1 MGEQI
6 SSLPSSR
13 TNSILFYNYGMNA
26 EHTQWITQTLEKLQR
41 ERVIPRLWAH
51 DHTLWHSEPT
61 EITNRLGWLHCTE
74 WMPARLHQLTALVKG
89 LQKDGYR
96 QAILLGMGGS
106 SLAPH
111 VLRQVFGVQE
121 GFLDL
126 QVLDTTDPDTI
137 ASVERQLDYNQTL
150 FVVSTKSGGT
160 VETFSLFRYFYNR
173 CRSELNENEVGAHF
187 LAITDPGSTLAE
199 LAEQLRFRALFLN
212 DPNIGGRYSAL
223 SLFGL
228 LPAALIGVD
237 LHTFIDQASR
247 AVQIS
252 QEETLYP
259 ECQNA
264 AAMLGAALGTMA
276 LHGKDKVT
284 FLISPSL
291 ESFGDWVEQL
301 IAESSGKVGR
311 GILPVVHEPIGQSQE
326 YHSDR
331 FFVYLRLDGEEEFD
345 KFTLAL
351 QERGHPVLILPLAG
365 RYNLAEQFF
374 YWEMATAIACHLIG
388 VHPFD
393 QPNVEETK
401 ALTRQFVAAFKESGK
416 LPTPKPDLYT
426 DTVDVF
432 GANSAESPQ
441 EALQNFLIRATPPAY
456 LAIQAYLPQ
465 TPQNDQALQNLRMA
479 LRQKTGGAVTLGYG
493 PRYLHSTGQLHKG
506 DSGNGYFIQ
515 FTCDPQDTDLP
526 IPDEVGSPHSTIRFG
541 TLKLAQALGDY
552 QALINQG
559 RRVIRFHLKKDFPS
573 AIESLTTESQYKRP
587 IKTNSQKE
595 MRL

>member
-1 MGEQI
+1 
-6 SSLPSSR
+6 
-13 TNSILFYNYGMNA
+13 MNT

-51 DHTLWHSEPT
+51 DYTLWSSEPT

-89 LQKDGYR
+89 LQKDGYQ
-96 QAILLGMGGS
+96 QAVLLGMGGS
-106 SLAPH
+106 SLAPL
-111 VLRQVFGVQE
+111 VFRQVFGVKD
-121 GFLDL
+121 GYLDL

-137 ASVERQLDYNQTL
+137 DRVEKQLDYNKTL

-173 CRSELNENEVGAHF
+173 CRSELKENEIGAHF

-199 LAEQLRFRALFLN
+199 IAEQLRFRALFLN

-223 SLFGL
+223 SLFGMV
-228 LPAALIGVD
+228 PAALIGLD
-237 LHTFIDQASR
+237 LHTFFDQAAQ
-247 AVQIS
+247 AVQVS

-259 ECQNA
+259 ECQNP
-264 AAMLGAALGTMA
+264 AAMLGATLGTMA

-301 IAESSGKVGR
+301 IAESSGKDGK
-311 GILPVVHEPIGQSQE
+311 GILPVVHEPIGTPEE
-326 YHSDR
+326 YRSDR
-331 FFVYLRLDGEEEFD
+331 LFVYLRLDGEEEYD
-345 KFTLAL
+345 NLTIAL
-351 QERGHPVLILPLAG
+351 QEKGHPVLILPIAG

-374 YWEMATAIACHLIG
+374 YWEIATALACHLIG

-416 LPTPKPDLYT
+416 LSTLQPDLFT
-426 DTVDVF
+426 DTIDVF
-432 GANSAESPQ
+432 GGPAARNPQ
-441 EALQNFLIRATPPAY
+441 EALQNFLSRATPPAY
-456 LAIQAYLPQ
+456 IAIQAYLPQ
-465 TPQNDQALQNLRMA
+465 TAENDRALQNFRQA
-479 LRQKTGGAVTLGYG
+479 LRRQTGCAVTLGYG

-506 DSGNGYFIQ
+506 DAGQGYFIQ
-515 FTCDPQDTDLP
+515 FTCDPQSVDLP
-526 IPDEVGSPHSTIRFG
+526 IPDEFGAPHSSIRFG
-541 TLKLAQALGDY
+541 TLKLAQALGDQ
-552 QALINQG
+552 QALLNQN
-559 RRVIRFHLKKDFPS
+559 RRVIRFHLKKDL
-573 AIESLTTESQYKRP
+573 ATTIGSLTPQSNPQNPENLRAALEK
-587 IKTNSQKE
+587 
-595 MRL
+595 